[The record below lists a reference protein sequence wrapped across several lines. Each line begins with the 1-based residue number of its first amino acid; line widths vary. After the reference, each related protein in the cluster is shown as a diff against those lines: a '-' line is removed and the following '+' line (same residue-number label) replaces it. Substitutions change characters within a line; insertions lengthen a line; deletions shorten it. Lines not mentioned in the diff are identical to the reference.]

1 MSFKDLSIK
10 KMYRTKK
17 CNIVNEF
24 FIPVLDNAISYKRA
38 AGFFSSEG
46 LYQLAEGIIGLVN
59 NTGRIQLIVSPR
71 LTKEDIEA
79 INDGYSRREIIE
91 NRLINDFIEPT
102 NRRNENHLNLLAN
115 LIADRYLDIKVAFM
129 KEDELYHE
137 KIGIVQDLYGNKL
150 AFSGSI
156 NETYNALCK
165 NFESFVV
172 FDNWSNEENIERTEM
187 LEKSFDDLW
196 ADKDDC
202 VDIIPFPRILYDKI
216 AEYKKYPTDKVIDIE
231 NTYKKEEK
239 DSTFFVAPENV
250 NFYDYQEEA
259 VANWMDNGSVG
270 IFDMATGSGKTYTAL
285 YGLSELSAKLENR
298 LAVVIVAPYQH
309 LVEQWVEDI
318 NNFGVY
324 PIVAYSAYKDWN
336 SKLKNAVIGYNLK
349 VRRNFCVI
357 TTNSTFCSDK
367 FQNTISRVKRN
378 LCLVADEAHNL
389 GAEKISSKLLQNA
402 KYRLALS
409 ATIERYRDEAG
420 TKRLKDYFGKVCQ
433 SFTLKDAIKRG
444 FLSKYYYYPIVV
456 NLTEDELE
464 KYGELSEKISNI
476 CKNSSEEDLK
486 DNKALEVLM
495 IKRARI
501 VAGAKNKVKAL
512 MDAIEKYKNDNHIL
526 VYCGATKYDNEDISD
541 DSEVK
546 QITKVTKLLYD
557 NFGFKVR
564 KFTSEENKQ
573 ERQKIKEMFVDGDD
587 LQIITAIKC
596 LDEGVNIPSI
606 KTAFIMASS
615 TNPKE
620 YIQRR
625 GRVLRKSPDKEYSEI
640 YDFITL
646 PKAMGEDCFAIK
658 NYEISLVK
666 KEVERMMDF
675 AETAENPIV
684 ADNLKDELYSD
695 YGIYNEG
702 EIYGY

>member
-24 FIPVLDNAISYKRA
+24 FIPVLDNATSYKRA

-59 NTGRIQLIVSPR
+59 NTGCIQLIVSPR

-79 INDGYSRREIIE
+79 INDGYNRRGIIE
-91 NRLINDFIEPT
+91 NRLTNDFIEPT

-115 LIADRYLDIKVAFM
+115 LIADSYLDIKVAFM

-137 KIGIVQDLYGNKL
+137 KIGIVRDLDGNKL
-150 AFSGSI
+150 AFNGSI

-172 FDNWSNEENIERTEM
+172 FDNWSNEENIERTEI

-216 AEYKKYPTDKVIDIE
+216 DEYRKYPTDMVIDIE

-239 DSTFFVAPENV
+239 DSTFFVAPQNV

-285 YGLSELSAKLENR
+285 YGLSELSTKLENR

-501 VAGAKNKVKAL
+501 VAGAKNKVNAL

-646 PKAMGEDCFAIK
+646 PKPLDEYSFAIK

-702 EIYGY
+702 ENYGY